1 MPGTNVKLQKMGYL
15 YNILPVVQKMLKRGN
30 SKHKKTI
37 LEREAYFPCQ
47 KQLCKNCMS
56 LIHSNNATVVPIAEY
71 SMVLLIHTPA
81 SIVLLNKQQRPCAS
95 KDNQFCEILTT
106 QAYKSCTRQCVMP
119 MHITVGART
128 LVLTHYAT

>member
-47 KQLCKNCMS
+47 KQLRKNFMS

-71 SMVLLIHTPA
+71 SMVLLIYTHQLALYCST
-81 SIVLLNKQQRPCAS
+81 SNRGHVHQK
-95 KDNQFCEILTT
+95 
-106 QAYKSCTRQCVMP
+106 
-119 MHITVGART
+119 ITNFVK
-128 LVLTHYAT
+128 Y